1 MSIYPNVTQ
10 EDLNKLSELAEQQ
23 KEQRANKIKNRILKQ
38 THDEKLAET
47 FKPIT
52 NKLEKINESTKN
64 LDPKYLLFQNQL
76 PEGVKVSD
84 NLIQT
89 FAFMNKSKNFFK
101 AVRNDEGKL
110 SWNNKVIEPLGGNKI
125 KIDNKEFNLTP
136 EIQKA
141 MTSTNYNF
149 NNMKNDD
156 DILTFANILKT
167 VNYNS
172 KQDSHSA
179 RSKYIK
185 NNLQNRV
192 DRILNPTLSL
202 PTTSS
207 LPTKSLVTS
216 SLPASEIEDHQMI

>member
-1 MSIYPNVTQ
+1 M
-10 EDLNKLSELAEQQ
+10 
-23 KEQRANKIKNRILKQ
+23 
-38 THDEKLAET
+38 
-47 FKPIT
+47 
-52 NKLEKINESTKN
+52 
-64 LDPKYLLFQNQL
+64 
-76 PEGVKVSD
+76 
-84 NLIQT
+84 
-89 FAFMNKSKNFFK
+89 
-101 AVRNDEGKL
+101 
-110 SWNNKVIEPLGGNKI
+110 GGNKI

-172 KQDSHSA
+172 KQDFNSA

-192 DRILNPTLSL
+192 DKISTSYLYHYLHHHRYLLN
-202 PTTSS
+202 
-207 LPTKSLVTS
+207 
-216 SLPASEIEDHQMI
+216 H